1 MPSRRHTK
9 NPTSPPAKP
18 TPTPVAASTGRD
30 PAAMFAAALKESEAL
45 DSAKREKERERQEA
59 EAARKAEARAQ
70 ADALA
75 TAKRD
80 LERAI
85 QAVRD
90 AKRNGRSTVEADA
103 AWKVAKARVIELE
116 TGAAPTWAPPTP
128 VQEADDVSDDGADG
142 EDSPGDDAPSN
153 DAPSN
158 DTPSNDAVVI
168 DEQA

>member
-1 MPSRRHTK
+1 
-9 NPTSPPAKP
+9 
-18 TPTPVAASTGRD
+18 
-30 PAAMFAAALKESEAL
+30 MFAAALKESEAL
-45 DSAKREKERERQEA
+45 DKAKREKERERQEA

-75 TAKRD
+75 TARRD

-103 AWKVAKARVIELE
+103 AWKAAKARVIELE
-116 TGAAPTWAPPTP
+116 TGTAPTWAPPAP
-128 VQEADDVSDDGADG
+128 VKEADDGGADGADG
-142 EDSPGDDAPSN
+142 EDSPGDDASGDDAPSNDAPSN

-158 DTPSNDAVVI
+158 DTPSNDTVVI